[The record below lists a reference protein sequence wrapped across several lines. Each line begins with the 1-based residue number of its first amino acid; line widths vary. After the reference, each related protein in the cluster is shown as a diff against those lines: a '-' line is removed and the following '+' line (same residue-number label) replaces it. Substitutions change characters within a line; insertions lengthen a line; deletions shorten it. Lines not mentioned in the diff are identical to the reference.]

1 MAGEKTSSPD
11 HEKKM
16 IESGAD
22 YFKIWGL
29 DIRIWLPPTDVVGPP
44 TDVVGPPTDVVGP
57 PGATLGLGFAH
68 FLSEKL
74 IEGNVIIA

>member
-11 HEKKM
+11 HERKM
-16 IESGAD
+16 IESEAD
-22 YFKIWGL
+22 YSKIWGF
-29 DIRIWLPPTDVVGPP
+29 DIRIWLRPTVI
-44 TDVVGPPTDVVGP
+44 VGPPTDVVGP
-57 PGATLGLGFAH
+57 PGASLGLGFAH